1 MREQKKLKKVL
12 SYILSAFCIILSILV
27 LFIQSTV
34 LLISTWCVGKW
45 IETTPTYYKVFW
57 NEYDKDW
64 IVGKS
69 KDEII
74 ARYGDFDVRYRTAW
88 FCRRG
93 GGRKEG
99 STITRSTD
107 WDLLDYL
114 ICSVEFDESEIAT
127 NVEIKYVTFR

>member
-1 MREQKKLKKVL
+1 MRERKKVL
-12 SYILSAFCIILSILV
+12 SYILSAFCIILSIFV
-27 LFIQSTV
+27 LFVQSTV

-57 NEYDKDW
+57 NEYDEDW

-88 FCRRG
+88 YCKIG
-93 GGRKEG
+93 WGRKEG
-99 STITRSTD
+99 CRAMRSG
-107 WDLLDYL
+107 WDLSEYL
-114 ICSVEFDESEIAT
+114 ICAVDFNENEIAT
-127 NVEIKYVTFR
+127 DVEIKYITFG